1 MKLASTLKLVKLTS
15 DPENLE
21 DGELYFNSS
30 DNSLRASNSG
40 SWVNLIDTQNIDVK
54 SSKTVSTISSESAS
68 FSYLIVENDTNSIL
82 LAESESSI
90 NFIVPLDSTY
100 EIPVGTTIKVVR
112 SGEGEVQFTG
122 ENGVT
127 INSPS
132 EIYLTAQWSDID
144 LIKVGTNS
152 WILSGEFPDVY

>member
-1 MKLASTLKLVKLTS
+1 MRLATTLKVINLPSDPASTESGQV
-15 DPENLE
+15 
-21 DGELYFNSS
+21 YFNTQ
-30 DNSLRASNSG
+30 DNSFKVSTSG
-40 SWVNLIDTQNIDVK
+40 SWFSLLDVNNFDIK
-54 SSKTVSTISSESAS
+54 SARTVNNISSSAAY
-68 FSYLIVENDTNSIL
+68 FSYTILNDDSNSIL
-82 LAESESSI
+82 LADSESIS
-90 NFIVPLDSTY
+90 NFIVPLNSTY
-100 EIPVGTTIKVVR
+100 EIPVGTSIKVVR

-122 ENGVT
+122 ESGVT